1 MTTLTLLPGTSLVEI
16 EGAADRYTGP
26 IIIPDSIRKAPSRI
40 GRVIATNLTGK
51 DRAFLGVN
59 DLTGKRVL
67 VAPGLGQQIKGNR
80 YLYHNLHEYKDP
92 QTRRPVR
99 ETPFRAILD
108 DETDIKAS
116 ESTSVKR
123 CRYCGPAKVGGET
136 RNGMMLVPGPGG
148 TPYCPKCKRS
158 EDGGVIN
165 PDDLD
170 AAVR

>member
-16 EGAADRYTGP
+16 EGNADRYTGP
-26 IIIPDSIRKAPSRI
+26 IIIPESIRKAPSRI
-40 GRVIATNLTGK
+40 GRVIATNMTGK
-51 DRAFLGVN
+51 DRACLGVD

-67 VAPGLGQQIKGNR
+67 VAPGLGQQIKDNR

-108 DETDIKAS
+108 DEAEIKAS
-116 ESTSVKR
+116 ESASVKR
-123 CRYCGPAKVGGET
+123 CRYCGPAKAGGET
-136 RNGMMLVPGPGG
+136 RNGMMLVPGPGKIF
-148 TPYCPKCKRS
+148 YCPQCKRS
-158 EDGGVIN
+158 ENGSIVN